1 MPTLLAIDAATDA
14 CSVALYQAGRV
25 SEDFR
30 LLPKSH
36 TQFLLPMVD
45 EQLASGGLN
54 LADIDAIAFT
64 AGPGSFTGLRV
75 ACAMVQGLAFAA
87 DIPVI
92 PVSTL
97 QVMAQY
103 ATVDLSLAQG
113 ELIVPVLDARMAEV
127 YWAAFE
133 VSDGTAVRRRD
144 DTLAAPGNVQ
154 LGDYQGQ
161 SIYGVGDGWQFASEF
176 SGVGPGTRVQQSL
189 LPHASAALPFAL
201 KCWERGEVLAAE
213 LAQPTYLR
221 DSVAWQKS

>member
-45 EQLASGGLN
+45 EHLASRDLK

-103 ATVDLSLAQG
+103 AITSTPVSEGAI
-113 ELIVPVLDARMAEV
+113 IVPVLDARMSEV

-133 VSDGTAVRRRD
+133 VKNGIAERRLEDALNSPDG
-144 DTLAAPGNVQ
+144 VQ
-154 LGDYQGQ
+154 LGEYQGRPLCG
-161 SIYGVGDGWQFASEF
+161 IGDGWQYASEF
-176 SGVGPGTRVQQSL
+176 DGAPPGATVLQSV

-201 KCWERGEVLAAE
+201 QRWERGALLAAE